1 MPYIPKDMHSVN
13 TQEHLIPFFDSY
25 MKKALAAVYVL
36 PMYSCILKFKSL
48 AISRKVR
55 DFTQNPL
62 KKQTVANP
70 VSIHVP
76 NCCFLLMTV
85 LRLL

>member
-1 MPYIPKDMHSVN
+1 MSLN
-13 TQEHLIPFFDSY
+13 LF

-62 KKQTVANP
+62 KKQTVLPIPLVYTSLIVA
-70 VSIHVP
+70 
-76 NCCFLLMTV
+76 FF
-85 LRLL
+85 

>member
-1 MPYIPKDMHSVN
+1 
-13 TQEHLIPFFDSY
+13 

-70 VSIHVP
+70 VNIHVP

>member
-1 MPYIPKDMHSVN
+1 
-13 TQEHLIPFFDSY
+13 

-85 LRLL
+85 LRLLSNDNKYYDSCQV